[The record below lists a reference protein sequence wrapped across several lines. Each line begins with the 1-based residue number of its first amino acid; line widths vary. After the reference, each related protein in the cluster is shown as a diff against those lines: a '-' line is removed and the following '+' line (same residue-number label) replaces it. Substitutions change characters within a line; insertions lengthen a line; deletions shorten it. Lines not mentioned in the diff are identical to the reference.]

1 MKQILLLLSILCG
14 IFFLW
19 EYPILYPLKLLVVFF
34 HESSHAIMTVTT
46 GGEVVEMLINPQQGG
61 HVLSRGGNRF
71 LTLSAGYLGSLLWGI
86 TLYLLAAKSSL
97 DKTIMRVLAIVV
109 MAIAVL
115 FIRDLFTL
123 AFSLITGVIM
133 LLLASK
139 AHLVVNDLI
148 LRVIGLTSMLYAPLD
163 IVSDTIIR
171 SNLRSDAFMLADE
184 YGGSTLMWGGLW
196 ALISIALVIVA
207 LKMSIS
213 TTSPPPSSSH

>member
-34 HESSHAIMTVTT
+34 HESSHAIMTVIT

-139 AHLVVNDLI
+139 VHLVVNDLI